1 MAPVHKTIKLRGPAK
16 WIDRRLLRSGLYAL
30 LLVILFLLF
39 TTTEWLIEH
48 YLSGGK
54 DYSLI
59 AALSIAVGLAIVFQT
74 FHKRI
79 EHTVEGW
86 LHHRL
91 HERQKGLTA
100 LTQEITLIRDRKV
113 LEKRVIERLD
123 QLLATDGAALYLN
136 QAGENFQLACATA
149 GTPSAEISATD
160 PAVIHLRLQR
170 GSIVPRSTGSSL
182 SAPLL
187 WPVHLHDR
195 LIGFIASGERRHKET
210 FDEGEIHAVGELAK
224 TLGTAL
230 ALIDPA
236 LADRQTRDGAE
247 RTNNLPQH
255 LTPLIGR
262 ESELAEVK
270 ELMGKTSLL
279 TLVGAGGMGK
289 TRFSLEVASGLLDRF
304 KDGVWFIELAPVN
317 DPALVSRTVAEA
329 LGVHE
334 EAGRPLLDTL
344 LDFLRRRNLLLV
356 LDNCE
361 HLIEGCARFAAAALR
376 ASSGLRILA
385 SSREA
390 LDIAGELAWRMPPLP
405 TPDAAAGESGDQLLQ
420 YSAVRLFVTRAAFA
434 SPSFR
439 LTAENSAAVAR
450 ICRQLDG
457 IPLALELA
465 AARVKAM
472 RVEQIDERL
481 DDRFQL
487 LTSGNRT
494 ALPRQQTLRSAIDW
508 SYDLLNDSERVLLR
522 RLSVFAGGW
531 TLEAAEAVC
540 AGDGI
545 QSADVLD
552 LMTRLVD
559 KSLVVP
565 DETAAEPRYRMLET
579 IRQYGREK
587 LVEAN
592 EVEQIGDRHLAFF
605 TRQAEWWEPRFYAP
619 DQVRW
624 YAKAE
629 AELDNIRA
637 AVEHSLSS
645 KRVSDGM
652 RLANALNRYCV
663 ARVYWREANGWLK
676 RLLAVSGSEDHTPL
690 RARALFVIGQTTN
703 YYDPAEA
710 RIFAE
715 NSLRLSRSLDY
726 KESLIKALWLMGW
739 LNYPKLD
746 GAAEPYFEESIELAR
761 ETGDVHGAVHA
772 YAWYGVYKIG
782 VGDYEGAKSALREG
796 MAQAERVGDYL
807 ATQFALR
814 EGTQPAERIGGD
826 ATLLGRC
833 AGNLGL
839 VAMLQGDFV
848 AAKSYLD
855 QSLALVRGADNRN
868 SIAETLWLQGRLALL
883 QNDFDSALYHF
894 KESLAL
900 YRTYTTSVW
909 VTRDLV
915 YIAIL
920 HVARNQFAIAA
931 RLVGALDARDKAIG
945 SINAHLAS
953 PVSAAEYQ
961 SAVENLR
968 ARMPAAAFDA
978 AWKAGHALTVEQSIE
993 LALS

>member
-1 MAPVHKTIKLRGPAK
+1 MVPAPSTVKLRGPAK
-16 WIDRRLLRSGLYAL
+16 WIDRRLLRSGIYAL
-30 LLVILFLLF
+30 LLVILFLVF

-48 YLSGGK
+48 YLSASK
-54 DYSLI
+54 DHTLI
-59 AALSIAVGLAIVFQT
+59 AALSIAIGLAIVFQT

-79 EHTVEGW
+79 DRTVEGW

-91 HERQKGLTA
+91 HEREKGLEA
-100 LTQEITLIRDRKV
+100 LTHEITLIRDRKV

-123 QLLATDGAALYLN
+123 QLLATEGAALYLN
-136 QAGENFQLACATA
+136 QAGENFQLAYAVA
-149 GTPSAEISATD
+149 DSHPGEIAATD

-170 GSIVPRSTGSSL
+170 GSIVPRSTGSNL
-182 SAPLL
+182 SAPLV
-187 WPVHLHDR
+187 WPIHLHDR
-195 LIGFIASGERRHKET
+195 LIGFIASGERRHKES

-236 LADRQTRDGAE
+236 LADREQPAE
-247 RTNNLPQH
+247 PGNNLPQH

-270 ELMGKTSLL
+270 SLLDKTSLL

-289 TRFSLEVASGLLDRF
+289 TRFSLEVAAALLERF
-304 KDGVWFIELAPVN
+304 KDGVWFIELAPVS
-317 DPALVSRTVAEA
+317 DPALVTPTVAEV

-334 EAGRPLLDTL
+334 EAGRPLLDTFL
-344 LDFLRRRNLLLV
+344 EFLRRRNLLLV

-361 HLIEGCARFAAAALR
+361 HLVEGCARFAAAALR

-405 TPDAAAGESGDQLLQ
+405 TPDSAAGESGDQLLQ
-420 YSAVRLFVTRAAFA
+420 YSAVRLFVARAAFA

-439 LTAENSAAVAR
+439 LTDDNSAAVAR

-465 AARVKAM
+465 AARVKAL
-472 RVEQIDERL
+472 RVEQIAERL

-487 LTSGNRT
+487 LTGGNRT

-508 SYDLLNDSERVLLR
+508 SYDLLTDAERVLLR

-531 TLEAAEAVC
+531 TLESAEAVC
-540 AGDGI
+540 AGEGI
-545 QSADVLD
+545 ESGDVID
-552 LMTRLVD
+552 LLARLVD

-565 DETAAEPRYRMLET
+565 DDKAAEPRYRMLET
-579 IRQYGREK
+579 IRQYSREK

-592 EVEQIGDRHLAFF
+592 EVGQIGDRHLTFF
-605 TRQAEWWEPRFYAP
+605 TRQAEWWGPRFLGSA
-619 DQVRW
+619 QVRW
-624 YAKAE
+624 YAKADV
-629 AELDNIRA
+629 ELDNLRA
-637 AVEHSLSS
+637 ALEHSLSPM
-645 KRVSDGM
+645 RAGDGM
-652 RLANALNRYCV
+652 RMGRALHRYWV
-663 ARVYWREANGWLK
+663 TRIYWREANGWLK
-676 RLLAVSGSEDHTPL
+676 RLLAVSGAEDGTQL
-690 RARALFVIGQTTN
+690 RARILFVIGHITN
-703 YYDPAEA
+703 YYDPTEA
-710 RIFAE
+710 RSYAE
-715 NSLRLSRSLDY
+715 DSLRLARSLDY
-726 KESLIKALWLMGW
+726 KEEIIDALWLMGW
-739 LNYPKLD
+739 FNYPKLD
-746 GAAEPYFEESIELAR
+746 GAAVPYFEESIERAR
-761 ETGDVHGAVHA
+761 AIDQVFGAVHA

-782 VGDYEGAKSALREG
+782 VGDYEGAKLALREG
-796 MAQAERVGDYL
+796 MVQAERVGDYFEKRW
-807 ATQFALR
+807 TRR
-814 EGTQPAERIGGD
+814 EGTLQAERIGGD

-868 SIAETLWLQGRLALL
+868 SIAETLWLQGRLALR
-883 QNDFDSALYHF
+883 QNDFDPALHHF

-920 HVARNQFAIAA
+920 HVTRDQFTIAA
-931 RLVGALDARDKAIG
+931 QLVGALDARDKAVG
-945 SINAHLAS
+945 SINAHLDSRAS
-953 PVSAAEYQ
+953 IAEYQ
-961 SAVENLR
+961 SAVESLR
-968 ARMPAAAFDA
+968 VRMPAAAFDA
-978 AWKAGHALTVEQSIE
+978 EWKAGHELTVEQSIE